1 MSRDNSWLNG
11 QNIKIIFRRFVEF
24 KSACARDSNGH
35 VAEGDMSLE
44 ETKAMN
50 GPTRFRL
57 NDEEGCALKNLV

>member
-1 MSRDNSWLNG
+1 LVQLAQGTVMVMSLNS
-11 QNIKIIFRRFVEF
+11 
-24 KSACARDSNGH
+24 
-35 VAEGDMSLE
+35 DMSLV

>member
-1 MSRDNSWLNG
+1 M
-11 QNIKIIFRRFVEF
+11 EF
-24 KSACARDSNGH
+24 GSACARDSNGR

-57 NDEEGCALKNLV
+57 NDEEGCAPKNLLKNI